1 MKEMNLKRL
10 MDSCC
15 VDIDREYY
23 DELFDYLID
32 TEVDLNTVN
41 IDDIVVNA
49 ISFIDNDE
57 LEKLDIDDIS
67 ILART
72 DDGVYIW
79 N

>member
-67 ILART
+67 LLART